1 MIIDSIHSIADAF
14 IKRTI
19 IRSSLLSTLEKLDLG
34 DGSQARIGSRGRSQT
49 ESIPMERKQVTSTFF
64 LMAVT
69 AIALYFC
76 YLIARPF
83 LSPVFLAVMIA
94 IVFHPVHA
102 RIQVRVRGR
111 NKAALISTFLVLLLV
126 VVPAVGLGVVVSQE
140 LRGLYLLLNER
151 SAEQGGWNPY
161 LMRAME
167 RLIGWVGQY
176 IDISTLDLRG
186 ALLRWLEQVSRFLL
200 SWGAQV
206 VSNII
211 SFLVEAVVAFF
222 TLFFLFRE
230 GRAMKERAIAILPL
244 KSGQVERLFTGMSD
258 SIIANVYGCLAVGV
272 AQGTLVSIAFLLLGL
287 PSPVLWG
294 VVTALLSL
302 IPIIGSAA
310 VWAPAVMILVADGHW
325 WKALIL
331 LGCGAGVVGQVD
343 SLVRPYVI
351 GQRAKMHTLL
361 VFFALLG
368 GVKAFGVIG
377 LFVGPVVLSVTL
389 VLLEMLQEANLDHST
404 E

>member
-1 MIIDSIHSIADAF
+1 
-14 IKRTI
+14 
-19 IRSSLLSTLEKLDLG
+19 
-34 DGSQARIGSRGRSQT
+34 
-49 ESIPMERKQVTSTFF
+49 MERKQVTTTFF
-64 LMAVT
+64 LIALT

-102 RIQVRVRGR
+102 RIQARVRGQ

-140 LRGLYLLLNER
+140 IRGLYLLLNER

-161 LMRAME
+161 VMHAME
-167 RLIGWVGQY
+167 RVLGWVGQY
-176 IDISTLDLRG
+176 MNISTLDLRG
-186 ALLRWLEQVSRFLL
+186 ALLRWLEQISRFLF

-230 GRAMKERAIAILPL
+230 GGAMKARAIAILPL
-244 KSGQVERLFTGMSD
+244 KSGQVERLFTGISD

-272 AQGTLVSIAFLLLGL
+272 AQGSLVSIAFLVLGM

-325 WKALIL
+325 WRGLIL
-331 LGCGAGVVGQVD
+331 LGWGAAVVGQID

-368 GVKAFGVIG
+368 GVKAFGVMG

-389 VLLEMLQEANLDHST
+389 VLLEMLQEVNLAQPMDG
-404 E
+404 